1 MDIRY
6 VEDPGS
12 YRPGNCNIGPAEVA
26 RRRVGAMAALATGL
40 AIAVVLL
47 LVDAPPPLRIVVFPP
62 LAAGLIS
69 LEQVRR
75 RFCVGFAL
83 AGIRDFGPL
92 GTRVA
97 VDDDAARAAD
107 RRAALGM
114 VAYMS
119 ALAAILTLA
128 FVVAPI

>member
-1 MDIRY
+1 MDIHY
-6 VEDPGS
+6 VEDPG
-12 YRPGNCNIGPAEVA
+12 YRPGACNIGPAEVA
-26 RRRVGAMAALATGL
+26 RRRAGAIASL
-40 AIAVVLL
+40 AIAIVIAAVLL
-47 LVDAPPPLRIVVFPP
+47 VIDAPSWVRIAVFPP

-69 LEQVRR
+69 MEQVRR

-92 GTRVA
+92 GTRVS
-97 VDDDAARAAD
+97 VEDDAARAAD
-107 RRAALGM
+107 RRAALLM

-128 FVVAPI
+128 FIVAPI